1 MLAFFQDRGH
11 DCVEIKRFQILV
23 MIGVS
28 IFAVF
33 LANPEWNEIWTI
45 AARFISG
52 APNDNFRKNIC
63 SEDDLTSRIFET
75 FVAKLLACLPLLGFQ
90 TSKKWYNCLFLTDFY
105 PKKNFLLEFSGAFFL
120 AEIFE
125 KVSFD
130 PYNFR
135 ITRLSARKSEQMK
148 NF

>member
-1 MLAFFQDRGH
+1 MVQLP
-11 DCVEIKRFQILV
+11 
-23 MIGVS
+23 
-28 IFAVF
+28 IFSVF
-33 LANPEWNEIWTI
+33 LPYK
-45 AARFISG
+45 G
-52 APNDNFRKNIC
+52 H
-63 SEDDLTSRIFET
+63 
-75 FVAKLLACLPLLGFQ
+75 
-90 TSKKWYNCLFLTDFY
+90 
-105 PKKNFLLEFSGAFFL
+105 LEFSGVFFL